1 MINKMYKMKLHDVLM
16 PDTKENIKIIRVPGG
31 WIYITYLET
40 TPGIF
45 IHQTS
50 FVPYSMEFKES

>member
-1 MINKMYKMKLHDVLM
+1 MKLHDVLM